1 MLKNFWR
8 RACELADGLYGRSS
22 VWNGREKITHS
33 ITAVA
38 LVLFLAWFF
47 YRSWMAVPILLPVGI
62 AYLAEKEKEDKRRK
76 KEELR
81 VQFKD
86 MVLSLAASV
95 RAGYAIENAFAESYG
110 EMSSL
115 YGSESGICLALRRIL
130 LGLKNNL
137 TVESLMEQFARHS
150 GVEEI
155 YEFAEVFRAAKRS
168 GGNLAEIM
176 EKTAAMISERIDTF
190 EEIKV
195 AIAAKQMEQIGQPIQ
210 NGRDHGSHKRKERDG
225 PFIIRF

>member
-115 YGSESGICLALRRIL
+115 YGSE
-130 LGLKNNL
+130 
-137 TVESLMEQFARHS
+137 
-150 GVEEI
+150 EI

-195 AIAAKQMEQIGQPIQ
+195 AIAAKQMEQNIMNIVPFGIVFYISITSPGFFDGLYKNPTGMLIMT
-210 NGRDHGSHKRKERDG
+210 GCLALYLGAYALGKKMTGFERM
-225 PFIIRF
+225 